1 MYAILDCHIAYLS
14 SSWLLEVYD
23 FLCVRFH
30 SRHSSAN
37 RSEERF
43 AADDSIAL
51 SFLTPRFHCMH
62 WNCCTRRDATQTHSQ
77 RDRAISRRREPRRT
91 SRGVDPASI
100 VRRLANT
107 CAHAEG
113 WSCNYN
119 TSCCMHPYHRSALN
133 SSLLS
138 CSMNFNFG
146 FSVMIKY
153 SQWRVVKFQACMNMP
168 CATIAS
174 GCS

>member
-1 MYAILDCHIAYLS
+1 MYPNLSQCLLWFSMYAILDCHIAYLS

-113 WSCNYN
+113 WPCNYN
-119 TSCCMHPYHRSALN
+119 TIVA
-133 SSLLS
+133 
-138 CSMNFNFG
+138 
-146 FSVMIKY
+146 
-153 SQWRVVKFQACMNMP
+153 ACIP
-168 CATIAS
+168 TIGVHSIAHY
-174 GCS
+174 CHAP